1 MIRLSEKLYLNKTLM
16 PKFNLTTKNGEVI
29 SKVNS
34 KTLEDAITVFSINKK
49 LNKNQLL
56 NIYDVTQEVNY

>member
-1 MIRLSEKLYLNKTLM
+1 MTRLSEKLYLNKTLM

>member
-1 MIRLSEKLYLNKTLM
+1 M